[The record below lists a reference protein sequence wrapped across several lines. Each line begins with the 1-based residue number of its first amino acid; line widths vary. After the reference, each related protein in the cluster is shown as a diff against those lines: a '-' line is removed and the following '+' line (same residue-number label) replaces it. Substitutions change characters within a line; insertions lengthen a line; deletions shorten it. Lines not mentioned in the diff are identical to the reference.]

1 MSFSAKSNS
10 LISLQLQD
18 ESKSF
23 KNLKLFG
30 EPIDTHFNN
39 RPIQEKMRKYSNILS
54 QSKTSLSSTSTYL
67 SNQLYYNNIKDNE
80 GEFYISDLSLD
91 GSDNNEDNNF
101 SFNSSGFDNETESF
115 DEKTLINDNDNNNIN
130 QLN

>member
-1 MSFSAKSNS
+1 
-10 LISLQLQD
+10 LQLQD

>member
-39 RPIQEKMRKYSNILS
+39 RPIQEKMRKYSNTLS

>member
-10 LISLQLQD
+10 LISLRLQD

-30 EPIDTHFNN
+30 EPMYSHFSN

-91 GSDNNEDNNF
+91 GSDNNDENNF
-101 SFNSSGFDNETESF
+101 SFNSSDFDNETESI